1 MSDLILRR
9 RVMLAQAMAGAKSC
23 VLYGT
28 VTVAEATQSIAIPE
42 LESKPW
48 NRLIFKVKGDLSN
61 GLNSGYKV
69 TVFLFLDTTDA
80 NNCASIGSNNAG
92 TVLSAP
98 SSSAANITYS
108 NGKLLYTA
116 GSIYFAPAEYEFYAW
131 EE

>member
-1 MSDLILRR
+1 MSDLMLRR
-9 RVMLAQAMAGAKSC
+9 RAMLAQAMAGAKSC

-48 NRLIFKVKGDLSN
+48 NRLIFKVKGNLSN
-61 GLNSGYKV
+61 GLNSGHKV

-80 NNCASIGSNNAG
+80 NNCASIGSNSAG
-92 TVLSAP
+92 TFLASP

-108 NGKLLYTA
+108 NGKLLYTT
-116 GSIYFAPAEYEFYAW
+116 GSIYFAPVEHEFYAW

>member
-9 RVMLAQAMAGAKSC
+9 RAMLAQAMADAKGC
-23 VLYGT
+23 VFYGT

-42 LESKPW
+42 LGTKPW
-48 NRLIFKVKGDLSN
+48 NRLIFKVKGNLSN

-80 NNCASIGSNNAG
+80 NNCASIGSNSAG
-92 TVLSAP
+92 TVLSSPA
-98 SSSAANITYS
+98 SHAASITYS
-108 NGKLLYTA
+108 NGKLLYTT
-116 GSIYFAPAEYEFYAW
+116 GSTYFAPVEHEFYAW